1 MNDTETMTAE
11 NKKQSRV
18 FQLIWSLIL
27 FVGFAVLLFLPNIAP
42 WQGKL
47 DIQNLSLWALILQ
60 LFKGQLTGLDTL
72 TTVSYY
78 AFVGFYAVLLI
89 CTVASF
95 FVRRKGVIVF
105 NYIKCFVAVAVSA
118 LYVYTLMRDIDLNSV
133 FYDKSTYI
141 ALNSTVL
148 TMIVGVVGILV
159 DVIAQYRGRGA
170 VKLVSFLLALGTFA
184 FALDR
189 FAFVSGATFE
199 SIIHGLTLA
208 EGGIVNTI
216 TAIVLRALVLGAIAN
231 AAVTLF
237 VIMLPRTAVFD
248 IIRTAVMTAIGI
260 AAVILLGVYAGFGNL
275 FDYLGTVGF
284 AGVALIQLIY
294 AIVVAAVLHARKA
307 KAKAAAESPFIVGTN
322 DQMAIRGL
330 EAPAAEPAA
339 QPEVSEPAPAAATEA
354 KEAAQANAAF
364 EDAAQISIEDIAEQ
378 KAEEPASE
386 NADYADA
393 IRETPAEEVQE
404 EPSFDYEQ
412 AKYDGKFNRA
422 YADFAQQQE
431 QQAQAGPQGTETRQ
445 TPNYG
450 AQQPYYGNGYAAQQ
464 PYAQQP
470 QQPPYQQPYA
480 QQPAYGQQPYYANN
494 YIPDAFFSSLTPA
507 EKDEFDRLF
516 ISRIYGDNK
525 RLPAYRIGGDNRE
538 FFTKVFV
545 FMGRYRNVI
554 SDGLLE
560 KIYNYSN
567 SIR

>member
-216 TAIVLRALVLGAIAN
+216 TAIVLRALV
-231 AAVTLF
+231 
-237 VIMLPRTAVFD
+237 
-248 IIRTAVMTAIGI
+248 
-260 AAVILLGVYAGFGNL
+260 
-275 FDYLGTVGF
+275 
-284 AGVALIQLIY
+284 
-294 AIVVAAVLHARKA
+294 
-307 KAKAAAESPFIVGTN
+307 
-322 DQMAIRGL
+322 
-330 EAPAAEPAA
+330 
-339 QPEVSEPAPAAATEA
+339 SEPSPM
-354 KEAAQANAAF
+354 
-364 EDAAQISIEDIAEQ
+364 
-378 KAEEPASE
+378 
-386 NADYADA
+386 
-393 IRETPAEEVQE
+393 R
-404 EPSFDYEQ
+404 
-412 AKYDGKFNRA
+412 R
-422 YADFAQQQE
+422 
-431 QQAQAGPQGTETRQ
+431 
-445 TPNYG
+445 
-450 AQQPYYGNGYAAQQ
+450 
-464 PYAQQP
+464 
-470 QQPPYQQPYA
+470 
-480 QQPAYGQQPYYANN
+480 
-494 YIPDAFFSSLTPA
+494 
-507 EKDEFDRLF
+507 
-516 ISRIYGDNK
+516 
-525 RLPAYRIGGDNRE
+525 
-538 FFTKVFV
+538 
-545 FMGRYRNVI
+545 
-554 SDGLLE
+554 
-560 KIYNYSN
+560 
-567 SIR
+567 